1 MSLPAYN
8 PEFPETPSPAAP
20 DASGGFNGV
29 DDETR
34 KDIAR
39 ALGRHFDPYEE
50 TFGPE
55 VRPYRTTEVRIKAG
69 HNYTIPLGDA
79 PFAAT
84 SKYLFIN
91 KVKPLKRD
99 KNTLRCQMTLVNI
112 DEDHSE
118 TIEASVIHFFKKGEA
133 VFAFGKDIEDH
144 VDKTKIGKR
153 VATVGIVTIAGIVVV
168 EEAARRYIKHKK

>member
-1 MSLPAYN
+1 VSLPAFN
-8 PEFPETPSPAAP
+8 PEFPENPSPAAP
-20 DASGGFNGV
+20 EASGGFNVV
-29 DDETR
+29 DDATR

-39 ALGRHFDPYEE
+39 ALGKHFDPYEE

-99 KNTLRCQMTLVNI
+99 RNTLRCQMTLVSI
-112 DEDHSE
+112 DDDGNE
-118 TIEASVIHFFKKGEA
+118 TIEESVIHFFKKGEA

-153 VATVGIVTIAGIVVV
+153 VAAVGVVTIAGIVV
-168 EEAARRYIKHKK
+168 EETARRYIKNKK

>member
-1 MSLPAYN
+1 MSVPLPN
-8 PEFPETPSPAAP
+8 PELPSSSPESVPPGPGS
-20 DASGGFNGV
+20 V
-29 DDETR
+29 DEQTR
-34 KDIAR
+34 IDIAR
-39 ALGRHFDPYEE
+39 ALGNYDDPYQAV
-50 TFGPE
+50 FGPKE
-55 VRPYRTTEVRIKAG
+55 VPLRTTQAKIKAG
-69 HNYTIPLGDA
+69 HNYTIPLGDDPYA
-79 PFAAT
+79 ST
-84 SKYLFIN
+84 SKYLFVN

-112 DEDHSE
+112 DPDGNEV
-118 TIEASVIHFFKKGEA
+118 IEESDIHFFKKGEA